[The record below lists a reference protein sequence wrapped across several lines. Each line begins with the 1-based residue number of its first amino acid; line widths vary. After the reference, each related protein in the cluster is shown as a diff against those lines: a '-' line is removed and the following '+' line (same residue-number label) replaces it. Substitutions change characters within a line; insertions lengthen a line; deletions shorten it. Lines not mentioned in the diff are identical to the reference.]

1 VADDKPKDPAGG
13 ELSLR
18 GLKYGFL
25 NDVSDTGMEGST
37 DRRRSGGVNYL
48 RSAIKANY
56 SRRALEKVNVFTGIV
71 IAQGKKAP
79 FASRNADST
88 LKQHAMGKWTDV
100 LPSLNNDD
108 TVNVYKVYIPEIE
121 CRPAP
126 GSYTDPIIATYYDV
140 YNTLETGIFKKEPTI
155 GSVVSVRFDNINNF
169 TGARI
174 VELGETIAFLDDI
187 DGNLAAVFGGG
198 AGDGAQWM
206 GRDPKMTSAN
216 RGTFAKSFNRKPGLK
231 CGQEPP
237 AKAVEV
243 AKRLNID
250 IEVIQAIA
258 QVESGGK
265 KGVVMRFE
273 AHLWHDKASAAAKAK
288 VPYTHPGPDVKGR
301 FSRVKSESDIGAFNR
316 AFALNKKLAIQ
327 VTSFGAYQVL
337 GQVLLDHYGPDPD
350 RALQAYYDDPDNV
363 AYVLLEGWF
372 KTAGGAVKKA
382 AQEKDFVRFA
392 RTYNG
397 PSQKWH
403 YGGAI
408 AREYNAVTCGK
419 HLQIAANPEDPKEPT
434 PGAVLYLGDSQ
445 HAAGYSFGGK
455 LRADLKKQGVPYIIN
470 MTKDGRGVS
479 AGQDGVISGNSLKNE
494 LSSRVAQVKPKYAIV
509 GLGGNDAGTAGYGSE
524 NNYKT
529 KYLKPLVQLLKD
541 GGVEK
546 IVWLGPTK
554 PSVPD
559 VKSAG
564 DQKYYKE
571 QDELARRSSIRRWQ
585 ASYLPTLGVTYINM
599 ESLTQT
605 RQTAD
610 GVHYTAAEYGNWY
623 QAAKGGVLKG
633 PIEQIVS
640 GVKADMA
647 AAEAAAV
654 AENDVQEEEGDT
666 PPAES
671 AANG

>member
-1 VADDKPKDPAGG
+1 MADDKPKDPAGG
-13 ELSLR
+13 ELSLK

-79 FASRNADST
+79 FASRNADSI
-88 LKQHAMGKWTDV
+88 LKQHAMGKWTDI

-169 TGARI
+169 SGARI

-187 DGNLAAVFGGG
+187 DGNLAAIFGGG

-206 GRDPKMTSAN
+206 GRQQGTSGD
-216 RGTFAKSFNRKPGLK
+216 RSKFAKSFSKKPALK

-265 KGVVMRFE
+265 KGIVMRFE
-273 AHLWHDKASAAAKAK
+273 AHLFHRNASATEKAK
-288 VPYTHPGPDVKGR
+288 VPYTHPGPDVDGTY
-301 FSRVKSESDIGAFNR
+301 SRVKSESDVNAFNR
-316 AFALNKKLAIQ
+316 AYAVNKKIAIQ
-327 VTSFGAYQVL
+327 STSFGAYQVL
-337 GQVLLDHYGPDPD
+337 GQTLLDSFGPDPD
-350 RALQAYYDDPDNV
+350 RALQAYYDDPDGV
-363 AYVLLEGWF
+363 AYILLEGWF
-372 KTAGGAVKKA
+372 KKAGGAVKKA

-392 RTYNG
+392 QTYNG
-397 PSQKWH
+397 PLQKWH

-419 HLQIAANPEDPKEPT
+419 HVQIAANPEDPKEPT
-434 PGAVLYLGDSQ
+434 PGTVLYLGDSQ

-470 MTKDGRGVS
+470 MAKDGRGVS
-479 AGQDGVISGNSLKNE
+479 AGQAGVISGDSLKNE
-494 LSSRVAQVKPKYAIV
+494 LSSRVAKVKPKYAIV
-509 GLGGNDAGTAGYGSE
+509 GLGGNDAGFSGTGSE

-529 KYLKPLVQLLKD
+529 KFLKPLVQLLKD

-559 VKSAG
+559 VKSAS
-564 DQKYYKE
+564 DQKYYK
-571 QDELARRSSIRRWQ
+571 DPDSLAERSNIRRWQ

-647 AAEAAAV
+647 AAEDAAV
-654 AENDVQEEEGDT
+654 AENDVQEENT
-666 PPAES
+666 PPEES
-671 AANG
+671 APNA